1 MRAKAFAA
9 LAMAAA
15 AFWPA
20 SLEAQQRERF
30 LGEPG
35 ILFTNVTLI
44 DGRGGPA
51 RPNSSVL
58 VWDGIIQAV
67 GPTGEIL
74 ITEGTTVVDLDG
86 LFMIPGLID
95 VHASVS
101 DSAALVDM
109 MVAGITTIRRP
120 GVSRPAYEAE
130 GREVPKA
137 DFYPEILSSGPAL
150 EARGQGSLAGLVAT
164 SEAETAQAIDGLV
177 DQGVDFIAL
186 SPGFP
191 AALAEA
197 AVQAARNRGRVVWGD
212 PRSTDWVAAARVGI
226 DGLSG
231 LLSGDPEM
239 LSVEAREEYVRTL
252 ATNPAAAIAV
262 WLDGVDP
269 QGAEVDRMI
278 GALLAR
284 DVTVAPLLASSDALR
299 CASRGP
305 HEGSPCESWPDSL
318 RAVAREAWS
327 SAIELLR
334 LLHRDG
340 VRLVIGSVSPEAS
353 TPGTGFH
360 HEMELLVA
368 AGIPPRDVVR
378 MATRNAAA
386 ALGILHNRGT
396 IEAGKRADMIVLRAD
411 PLSDI
416 GNLQQVEFTLVDGR
430 AFGRTSEG
438 RLTRLEFR

>member
-1 MRAKAFAA
+1 MRARAFAA
-9 LAMAAA
+9 FAVLAF

-30 LGEPG
+30 LGQPG
-35 ILFTNVTLI
+35 LLFTNVTLI

-86 LFMIPGLID
+86 LVMVPGFID
-95 VHASVS
+95 VHASAS
-101 DSAALVDM
+101 DSADLVDM
-109 MVAGITTIRRP
+109 LVAGITTIRRP
-120 GVSRPAYEAE
+120 GVSQPAYEAE
-130 GREVPKA
+130 GSEVPKA
-137 DFYPEILSSGPAL
+137 DFYPEIFSSGPAL
-150 EARGQGSLAGLVAT
+150 DAKGQGAMAGLVAT
-164 SEAETAQAIDGLV
+164 SEAETRQEIEGLL
-177 DQGVDFIAL
+177 DEGVDFIAL

-191 AALAEA
+191 VALAEA
-197 AVQAARNRGRVVWGD
+197 AVEAVRNRGRVVWGD
-212 PRSTDWVAAARVGI
+212 PRSTDWIAAARVGI

-231 LLSGDPEM
+231 LLSGDPEL
-239 LSVEAREEYVRTL
+239 LSVDAREEYVRAL
-252 ATNPAAAIAV
+252 AANPAAAIAV

-284 DVTVAPLLASSDALR
+284 DVTVAPLLASSDPLR

-305 HEGSPCESWPDSL
+305 QAGSPCESWPDSL
-318 RAVAREAWS
+318 RAVAREAWP

-340 VRLVIGSVSPEAS
+340 VRLVIGSVSPDAS
-353 TPGTGFH
+353 LPGAGFH
-360 HEMELLVA
+360 REMELLVA
-368 AGIPPRDVVR
+368 AGIPPRDVIR

-386 ALGILHNRGT
+386 ALGILHDRGT

-411 PLSDI
+411 PLADI
-416 GNLQQVEFTLVDGR
+416 ENLRQVEFTLIDGR
-430 AFGRTSEG
+430 AFGRNSEG
-438 RLTRLEFR
+438 RLGRLEFR